1 MTRMKYIFNFI
12 MMIIAY
18 NGFAQNA
25 QKEKAKNTVTFSN
38 GDEAIRII
46 TKADRNVIKL
56 SNAAAYDEYENLDLS
71 HHEAMHKSAARRK
84 LREAEQGE
92 SYMVDRS
99 AKETEDENE
108 ESSGA

>member
-1 MTRMKYIFNFI
+1 
-12 MMIIAY
+12 MIIAY

-25 QKEKAKNTVTFSN
+25 QKEKTKSTVTFSN

-46 TKADRNVIKL
+46 AKSDKNVIKL
-56 SNAAAYDEYENLDLS
+56 SNAGAYNEYEILDLS

-84 LREAEQGE
+84 LMEADQGE
-92 SYMVDRS
+92 SYMVDGS

-108 ESSGA
+108 DSSGA